1 MTKGVNGIFTSP
13 DGATYK
19 KDANGKMV
27 KYTPSNEEKLLIRS
41 NIYNLI
47 YFYYSIFLFFL

>member
-41 NIYNLI
+41 NIYN
-47 YFYYSIFLFFL
+47 